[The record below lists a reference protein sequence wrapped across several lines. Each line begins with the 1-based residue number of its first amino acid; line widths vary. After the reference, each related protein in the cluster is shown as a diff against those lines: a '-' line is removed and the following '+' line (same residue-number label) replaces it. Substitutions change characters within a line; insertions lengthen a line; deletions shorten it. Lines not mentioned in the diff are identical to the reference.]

1 MREESAMVSPERLLV
16 NLIDNNIDELTQN
29 WLRIVR
35 NHQITRSYGA
45 FDPDEL
51 YRHAHRVFGQL
62 SRWIAGEFTKGD
74 ISSYYTALGGQRRRE
89 GFPLAEVIRA
99 LIVTRRVLWFKVQA
113 EGFLDTTVDAEL
125 ALLLNNRVVLFF
137 DRAIYYTALGYA
149 RK

>member
-1 MREESAMVSPERLLV
+1 MKEERAMESPDQLLI
-16 NLIDNNIDELTQN
+16 NLIDENTDELTRN

-45 FDPDEL
+45 FDETEL
-51 YRHAHRVFGQL
+51 YERCHRVFKQL
-62 SRWIAGEFTKGD
+62 SRWLAGNFTKGD
-74 ISSYYTALGGQRRRE
+74 IASYYTALGAQRRRE
-89 GFPLAEVIRA
+89 GFPLAEVVRA

-113 EGFLDTTVDAEL
+113 EGFLDTPLDVDL

-137 DRAIYYTALGYA
+137 DRALYFTVAGYE

>member
-1 MREESAMVSPERLLV
+1 MASPEQLLIS
-16 NLIDNNIDELTQN
+16 LIDNNIDELTQN

-45 FDPDEL
+45 FEDKEL
-51 YRHAHRVFGQL
+51 YDRAHKVYNQL

-74 ISSYYTALGGQRRRE
+74 IASYYTALGALRRRE

-113 EGFLDTTVDAEL
+113 EGFLDSAVDAEL

-137 DRAIYYTALGYA
+137 DRAIYYTTSGYE